1 MICEWPTWNHLRAQA
16 CRKTILKSVPEISIS
31 NKSRNLVRSRTI
43 AKGKIGRQQKN
54 TEGQTQYEDQHLLA
68 YHHLTTRDPLIYNPK
83 GHILTFKTLAF
94 LH

>member
-31 NKSRNLVRSRTI
+31 HKSRNLVRSRTI

-54 TEGQTQYEDQHLLA
+54 TEGQTQYEDQA
-68 YHHLTTRDPLIYNPK
+68 LISLSSLDYKRPTD
-83 GHILTFKTLAF
+83 L
-94 LH
+94 